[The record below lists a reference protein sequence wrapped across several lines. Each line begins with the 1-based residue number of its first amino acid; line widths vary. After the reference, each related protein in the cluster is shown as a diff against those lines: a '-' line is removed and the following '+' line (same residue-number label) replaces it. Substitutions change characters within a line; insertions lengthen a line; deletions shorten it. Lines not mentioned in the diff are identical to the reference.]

1 MDRRDFFRK
10 ARRQVSGSRQS
21 TAGILQS
28 ALRRGSLYSGLAP
41 YAGNWTVNEV
51 THLLKRTMFGA
62 RKADIDYF
70 LTLTPDAAIDEL
82 LNNITVPSPPVRDYG
97 LLEDDD
103 GNLHDD
109 LGVAI
114 GQTWVNDPN
123 TMSHPEV
130 RGSINARRVESLK
143 KWWSGLFINQGRS
156 IQEKMVLF
164 WHHHFSI
171 QEAEV
176 PSAQYLWRHHNLLR
190 SSVLGNFKTLVREVT
205 IDPAMLLHLNG
216 YLNSRQAPDENY
228 AREMQELFTIGK
240 GDDSLYTEN
249 DVIAAARVLTG
260 WRINDDPLGS
270 YFDAG
275 AHDNGSKTFSA
286 FYNNT
291 TINGGTGVQ
300 ELDALMDMLFATT
313 EASRFICRKLYKWF
327 IYYEIDDATET
338 DVIIPMA
345 AILQSNNYDIKPA
358 LSALLKSEHFFD
370 PLNQACYIKTP
381 FDMIIGTLRE
391 FSVSFPPYTNYTTG
405 YPLFYSL
412 YQNAADMQQQLFMPP
427 DVSGWPSY
435 YQEPM
440 HYELWVNSNSLPKR
454 ADFTDGLVN
463 DAVVDVRA
471 FASYSSNPADPNQ
484 LITDVTALLLR
495 YPLSDN
501 SKTYVKMRFLTNNI
515 ADDTIWTNAWNSNNN
530 TVINN
535 SLREMFKF
543 LMNLPEF
550 HLC

>member
-1 MDRRDFFRK
+1 MDRRDFFK
-10 ARRQVSGSRQS
+10 MARGRRTASGGNAANTRSFF
-21 TAGILQS
+21 
-28 ALRRGSLYSGLAP
+28 SGLAP
-41 YAGNWTVNEV
+41 YAGPWGLNEV

-62 RKADIDYF
+62 KKSDCDYF
-70 LTLTPDAAIDEL
+70 LGLSPDAAIDEL
-82 LNNITVPSPPVRDYG
+82 LNTTMIPSPPVRDYG
-97 LLEDDD
+97 LIEDDE
-103 GNLHDD
+103 GSLRDD

-114 GQTWVNDPN
+114 GETWVDDPN
-123 TMSHPEV
+123 MASHPDV
-130 RGSINARRVESLK
+130 RGAINSRRVDSLR
-143 KWWSGLFINQGRS
+143 KWWAGLIINQQRS

-164 WHHHFSI
+164 WHHHFSVQM
-171 QEAEV
+171 QEVEN
-176 PSAQYLWRHHNLLR
+176 AQILYRHHNLLR
-190 SSVLGNFKTLVREVT
+190 TNMLGNFKTLAREVT
-205 IDPAMLLHLNG
+205 IDPAMLIHLNG
-216 YLNSRQAPDENY
+216 YLNSKQAPDENY

-240 GDDSLYTEN
+240 GDDSLYTED

-275 AHDNGSKTFSA
+275 AHDTGPKSFSA

-291 TINGGTGVQ
+291 TISGGTNGEQ
-300 ELDALMDMLFATT
+300 ELDALVDMIFSTT

-327 IYYEIDDATET
+327 VYYEIDDDTER
-338 DVIIPMA
+338 DVIEPMA
-345 AILQSNNYDIKPA
+345 AILQANNFEIKPA

-370 PLNQACYIKTP
+370 PINQACYIKSP
-381 FDMIIGTLRE
+381 FDIIAGTLRE
-391 FSVSFPPYTNYTTG
+391 FDVAFPAYSDYTTG
-405 YPLFYSL
+405 YPLFFSL
-412 YQNAADMQQQLFMPP
+412 YQHAADMQQDLFQPP

-463 DAVVDVRA
+463 DALIDTRA
-471 FASYSSNPADPNQ
+471 FAAHSTNPADPDQ
-484 LITDVTALLLR
+484 LIIDVTALLLR

-501 SKTYVKMRFLTNNI
+501 SRSYVKRRFLLSNTNDNSV
-515 ADDTIWTNAWNSNNN
+515 WTNAWNNNDN
-530 TVINN
+530 AVINA